1 MLGYTL
7 RRVAQMIPVLLGA
20 TFIIY
25 ALTFLMPGDPI
36 SALTGERPLPEATV
50 AQIRQAYHLDDP
62 FLVQYGNYMLGVFQG
77 NFGIDFFGR
86 PVLDLILERLPVTF
100 TLALT
105 AWVLKLIIGL
115 VIGVYG
121 GLRNGRAG
129 DHFALVFTVI
139 FMGVPGFVIALGAQ
153 TYFGVHLGWV
163 EPAGIRAG
171 WPMAFILPALVM
183 AFEAAAGLARLTR
196 TSLVDVLR
204 AEYLRTAK
212 AKGLSPCRI
221 IWGHAL
227 RNSMI
232 PVVTYL
238 GLSLAGM
245 LGGAVIIEAIFNI
258 PGIGGLMVSSINN
271 KEGTVVVGIAT
282 LLVLVYLVFNLLV
295 DLTYGLIDP
304 RVRI

>member
-1 MLGYTL
+1 MLGYTI
-7 RRVAQMIPVLLGA
+7 RRILQMVPVVIGA

-25 ALTFLMPGDPI
+25 ALTFLMPGDPVA
-36 SALTGERPLPEATV
+36 ALTGSRPLPESTV
-50 AQIRQAYHLDDP
+50 AQIRLAYHLDDP
-62 FLVQYGNYMLGVFQG
+62 FLIQYGNYMLGLVQG

-86 PVLDLILERLPVTF
+86 PVLGLILERLPVTF
-100 TLALT
+100 ALAMT
-105 AWVLKLIIGL
+105 AWALKMVIGL
-115 VIGVYG
+115 AIGVYG
-121 GLRNGRAG
+121 GLRNGQAG

-139 FMGVPGFVIALGAQ
+139 FLGIPGFVIALGAQ
-153 TYFGVHLGWV
+153 TVFGVQLGWV
-163 EPAGIRAG
+163 DPAGIRAG
-171 WPMAFILPALVM
+171 WPLAFILPALVM
-183 AFEAAAGLARLTR
+183 AIEASAGLARLTR

-204 AEYLRTAK
+204 AEYLRTAR
-212 AKGLSPCRI
+212 AKGLSPRRV

-227 RNSMI
+227 RNAMI

-258 PGIGGLMVSSINN
+258 PGIGGLMVAAINN

-282 LLVLVYLVFNLLV
+282 MLVLVYLLFNLFV
-295 DLTYGLIDP
+295 DLLYGIIDP